1 MCCAGRSTPRGIE
14 PWGARQK
21 RPLFWLTWKPTQR
34 SLNKARKEI
43 LPMRFLNSAAI
54 CQKKIVIRNAPK
66 PLRASAQHQAT
77 LMRILPKNPKP
88 MRDIPL
94 FKRNFSG
101 STLPK
106 PRWKNAAENSMMKT
120 PDYMKG
126 QKNSV
131 RKPPGSAK
139 KQERR
144 TVNLP
149 RLRWYAYLSPLR
161 FFGYSTPIEST
172 HIESKEVRSG
182 KAGFLWTRQPS
193 KNGRTIRPPVF
204 SILICLF
211 HLIFISRVPRWKGPS
226 PCRSRCG
233 QSFRGA

>member
-1 MCCAGRSTPRGIE
+1 MCCAGRSTPRGID
-14 PWGARQK
+14 PLGVPRKK
-21 RPLFWLTWKPTQR
+21 RLFWPTWKPTQR

-43 LPMRFLNSAAI
+43 LPLRLLNAAAI

-106 PRWKNAAENSMMKT
+106 PRLKNAAESSMMKT

-126 QKNSV
+126 RKNSV
-131 RKPPGSAK
+131 RKPPRSAK

-144 TVNLP
+144 TINLP
-149 RLRWYAYLSPLR
+149 LLRWYAYLSPLR
-161 FFGYSTPIEST
+161 FWAILLPSNLLTSNQKKSDPERPGFFGQGSPAKTGG
-172 HIESKEVRSG
+172 RSV
-182 KAGFLWTRQPS
+182 LP
-193 KNGRTIRPPVF
+193 F
-204 SILICLF
+204 S
-211 HLIFISRVPRWKGPS
+211 
-226 PCRSRCG
+226 
-233 QSFRGA
+233 AY

>member
-144 TVNLP
+144 TVNLSL
-149 RLRWYAYLSPLR
+149 LRWYAYLSPLR
-161 FFGYSTPIEST
+161 FWAILLPSNLLISNLLTSNLLTSNQKKSDPERPGFFGQGSAAKTGG
-172 HIESKEVRSG
+172 RSV
-182 KAGFLWTRQPS
+182 LP
-193 KNGRTIRPPVF
+193 F
-204 SILICLF
+204 S
-211 HLIFISRVPRWKGPS
+211 
-226 PCRSRCG
+226 
-233 QSFRGA
+233 AY

>member
-1 MCCAGRSTPRGIE
+1 MCCAGRSTPRGID
-14 PWGARQK
+14 PLGVPRKK
-21 RPLFWLTWKPTQR
+21 RLFWPTWKPTQR

-43 LPMRFLNSAAI
+43 LPLRLLNAAAI

-106 PRWKNAAENSMMKT
+106 PRLKNAAESSMMKT

-126 QKNSV
+126 RKNSV
-131 RKPPGSAK
+131 RKPPGGAK

-144 TVNLP
+144 AVNMSL
-149 RLRWYAYLSPLR
+149 LRWYAYFPPYGFGLFYSHRIYSHRIKRSPIRKGRVSLDKAAQQKREDDPSSR
-161 FFGYSTPIEST
+161 FQ
-172 HIESKEVRSG
+172 HID
-182 KAGFLWTRQPS
+182 L
-193 KNGRTIRPPVF
+193 
-204 SILICLF
+204 LISSY
-211 HLIFISRVPRWKGPS
+211 ISRVPRWKGPS